1 MVDVREE
8 GCMGLPPGFRFHP
21 TDEEI
26 ITHYLAPKTNNN
38 RFSARAIGDVDLNKC
53 EPWDL
58 PRKARMG
65 EEEWFF
71 FCQKDRKYQT
81 GTRTNRATEAG
92 YWKATG
98 KGKEI
103 YRGRG
108 VVVGMKKTL
117 VFYRGRAPKGQ
128 KTSWV
133 MHEYR
138 LQGSD
143 APKSV
148 EDEWVV
154 CRVFHKNMGRRSPT
168 PPSPPGIQRV
178 KTVDPPHMNF
188 QEHPPIFSVTMGTEN
203 HQAVVDHRTSTI
215 PPDNYYRLLP
225 ESANSGFLHH
235 QDAAQRAPASSAIGR
250 HCKMDGS
257 WDTDLQV
264 SWAISKPY
272 GDLLHDPSS
281 SAAGADLESIRWF

>member
-1 MVDVREE
+1 MVDVMEE
-8 GCMGLPPGFRFHP
+8 GCMQLPPGFRFHP
-21 TDEEI
+21 TDEEV
-26 ITHYLAPKTNNN
+26 ITHYLAPKATNNS
-38 RFSARAIGDVDLNKC
+38 FSARAIGDVDLNKC

-58 PRKARMG
+58 PSKARMG
-65 EEEWFF
+65 EAEWFF

-98 KGKEI
+98 KDKEI
-103 YRGRG
+103 YRGIG
-108 VVVGMKKTL
+108 VLVGMKKTL

-168 PPSPPGIQRV
+168 PPPPPPPGIQSV
-178 KTVDPPHMNF
+178 KTLDPPRMNF
-188 QEHPPIFSVTMGTEN
+188 QEHPPIISAMMGTEN
-203 HQAVVDHRTSTI
+203 QQAVDYRTSSN
-215 PPDNYYRLLP
+215 PPHNSYCLLP
-225 ESANSGFLHH
+225 ESANSGYLHH
-235 QDAAQRAPASSAIGR
+235 QDAAQRASASSAIMR
-250 HCKMDGS
+250 HCKMDEC
-257 WDTDLQV
+257 WDTDLHV
-264 SWAISKPY
+264 SWAMSKHY
-272 GDLLHDPSS
+272 GDLHDPSS
-281 SAAGADLESIRWF
+281 SAAVTDLDSIRWF